1 MTKRKKITRHGTN
14 LTASIH
20 LEFIKS
26 MKPRFSL
33 SFYPLSGGRLWIV
46 RMITEYFRDNN
57 GDIHKCIGDY
67 RTTLD
72 AEETAAFWKY

>member
-1 MTKRKKITRHGTN
+1 
-14 LTASIH
+14 
-20 LEFIKS
+20 